1 MKIRLKVIALI
12 GAIFA
17 ILVWAEVLVE
27 RHVVMPSFAQL
38 ERADAQ
44 TAMRRIVYGVDR
56 TLTELELLA
65 TDWGNW
71 EDTYRFVEDHN
82 SAFIAANISNIALRQ
97 LNVNVLMIVDREGHV
112 LQAPLRRRTAPE
124 TRVWKLSS

>member
-27 RHVVMPSFAQL
+27 RHIVMPSFAQL

-44 TAMRRIVYGVDR
+44 TAMRRIVYGLDR

-71 EDTYRFVEDHN
+71 EDTYRFVADHN

-97 LNVNVLMIVDREGHV
+97 LNVNVLMIVDRDGKLVQERD
-112 LQAPLRRRTAPE
+112 LDLE
-124 TRVWKLSS
+124 TD